1 MKKKFDY
8 SVGLDGDFAGY
19 TQANRIRLLIIEAQC
34 KKRHLGTN
42 IKSFK
47 KGAIIY
53 FPTDNKE

>member
-1 MKKKFDY
+1 MKCEKKLDY

-42 IKSFK
+42 YKVLQEGGHYLFS
-47 KGAIIY
+47 
-53 FPTDNKE
+53 NR